1 MKPDTG
7 WMVPHHLD
15 SGWLSWGLMISVR
28 PDHLYCSHT
37 HTQEN
42 VFTMVFNWAVQQFG
56 WSLFILRPSAGLL
69 KVLRSLETQLVP
81 QWKRSECL
89 GLRNTVRT
97 TYRSSG
103 SGLCGCFNLWWS
115 AGTRNRCRRKNK
127 SIYYHTLL
135 QINLPSSAVS
145 VQGTVND
152 GSNLLQCEQTS
163 TRCQRTLSQNPTRF
177 FCDWRRKISSHL
189 LSWCW
194 TDGSTREQQEEEFC
208 GRRILSNNK
217 WW

>member
-69 KVLRSLETQLVP
+69 KVFTLFRD
-81 QWKRSECL
+81 
-89 GLRNTVRT
+89 
-97 TYRSSG
+97 
-103 SGLCGCFNLWWS
+103 S
-115 AGTRNRCRRKNK
+115 AGSSERGVSVWVWGTPSEPPIDHLDQVCVGVLTSDDQQEPETDAEERINQYIIIHYYRL
-127 SIYYHTLL
+127 IY
-135 QINLPSSAVS
+135 PA